1 MRIGL
6 FGGTFDPPHIAHI
19 ALAENILQN
28 GDIDEI
34 WFLVTPQNPW
44 KTSNQLTL
52 DAHRLEMVKLCTEGL
67 NGLIVSD
74 YEYHLSKPT
83 YSYQTLRSLRS
94 NYPNH
99 SFCLLVGG
107 DNWEAFDHWR
117 EYEEILRHHKIIVYP
132 RPESRL
138 VTSEG
143 VEDFYKENPSAPG
156 FTTVEAPLYNISS
169 TMIRERILKHEDTSE
184 FLPRKVQEYIEHH
197 HLYVSPKE

>member
-67 NGLIVSD
+67 SGLIVSD

-132 RPESRL
+132 RPGSRL

>member
-83 YSYQTLRSLRS
+83 YSYETLRSLRA

-132 RPESRL
+132 RPWSRL

>member
-99 SFCLLVGG
+99 SFCLLVGVLVMASLMMG
-107 DNWEAFDHWR
+107 AIML
-117 EYEEILRHHKIIVYP
+117 ILGNLIADLLLIITDP
-132 RPESRL
+132 R
-138 VTSEG
+138 
-143 VEDFYKENPSAPG
+143 
-156 FTTVEAPLYNISS
+156 
-169 TMIRERILKHEDTSE
+169 IRRSN
-184 FLPRKVQEYIEHH
+184 V
-197 HLYVSPKE
+197 